1 MNWDTFFRS
10 NITPLI
16 PYKAGLREDEVRDL
30 VDADTLYKLSSN
42 ENPYPPFP
50 HVIEAMTEVL
60 MDLNSY
66 CDGSAQSVKDAL
78 SERYHIPTEQIT
90 VGNGSNELLDLIGE
104 CCLNPGDEVVF
115 GWPSFM
121 VYQSLAQINGATPI
135 AVPLTGDARFD
146 LQAMLAAITPQTKL
160 VIVCN
165 PNNPTGTVVTAEEF
179 ASFIAALPEHVLLV
193 IDEAYI
199 EYVTPGDTFDSFSYY
214 DGTRP
219 IIILRTFSK
228 IYSLA
233 GIRCGYGFAPTPVIE
248 AIDKVR
254 EPFNVNS
261 VAQAAACACL
271 QDGTEVIARRDENN
285 ANKEL
290 LYACFEALG
299 IEYFRSS
306 ANFIWVV
313 VDNPGEVFGKLLSYG
328 IIVRDLGNGTAL
340 RIGVGTLAATEATI
354 AAFNTIFGGT
364 E

>member
-10 NITPLI
+10 NITPLV
-16 PYKAGLREDEVRDL
+16 PYEAGLREDEVRERVK
-30 VDADTLYKLSSN
+30 VDTIYKLSSN

-50 HVIEAMTEVL
+50 HVIEAMTEAL

-66 CDGSAQSVKDAL
+66 CNSPAQPVKDAL
-78 SERYHIPTEQIT
+78 SKRYGIPVEQIT

-115 GWPSFM
+115 GWPSFV

-135 AVPLTGDARFD
+135 AIPLTSDARFD
-146 LQAMLAAITPQTKL
+146 LQAMLAAVTPRTKL
-160 VIVCN
+160 VMLCN
-165 PNNPTGTVVTAEEF
+165 PNNPTGTVVTADEF
-179 ASFIAALPEHVLLV
+179 ATFMSALPDHVLLI

-199 EYVTPGDTFDSFSYY
+199 EYANPGDTFDSLDYY

-219 IIILRTFSK
+219 IVVLRTFSK

-233 GIRCGYGFAPTPVIE
+233 GIRCGYGFAPVPVVE

-271 QDGTEVIARRDENN
+271 QEGTEVIARREENS

-290 LYACFEALG
+290 LYACFESLG

-306 ANFIWVV
+306 ANFIWVIV
-313 VDNPGEVFGKLLSYG
+313 ENASEVFDKLLSFG
-328 IIVRDLGNGTAL
+328 IIVRDVGNGSAL
-340 RIGVGTLAATEATI
+340 RVGVGSPAATEATI
-354 AAFNTIFGGT
+354 AAFKTIFGDS